1 MKTSGRVK
9 ETMPLDFN
17 FTSDNRHLDLSGG
30 GRRGRGR
37 GSGRGNRGGRRDEIS
52 TGGFATTKEIQLE
65 NQEEFP
71 VLGC

>member
-1 MKTSGRVK
+1 
-9 ETMPLDFN
+9 MPLDFN

-30 GRRGRGR
+30 GRRGRG
-37 GSGRGNRGGRRDEIS
+37 NRGGRRDEIS
-52 TGGFATTKEIQLE
+52 TGGLGTTKEIQLE